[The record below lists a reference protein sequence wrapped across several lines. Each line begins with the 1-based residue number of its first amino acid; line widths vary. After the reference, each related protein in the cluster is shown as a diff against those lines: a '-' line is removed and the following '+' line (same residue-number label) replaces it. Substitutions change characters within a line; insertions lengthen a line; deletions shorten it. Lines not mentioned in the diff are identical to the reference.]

1 VADMA
6 SKEEERIGVVKIA
19 DEVIAVCVLRATLK
33 TSGVHA
39 LSGGL
44 TDNLAKNLLGKD
56 STYKGIKI
64 NQNEEG
70 IVIDVSIIVDYG
82 IKIPSV
88 AWDIQENV
96 KNEVENIVDI
106 KVLAVNIHVTGVFI
120 DEEQN

>member
-1 VADMA
+1 MA
-6 SKEEERIGVVKIA
+6 SNEEEKLGLIKIA

-64 NQNEEG
+64 NQNEDG

-82 IKIPSV
+82 VKIPSV

-96 KNEVENIVDI
+96 KNEVEHIVDI

-120 DEEQN
+120 NEEQG

>member
-1 VADMA
+1 MA
-6 SKEEERIGVVKIA
+6 TKEEERIGLIKIA

-33 TSGVHA
+33 TAGVHA

-44 TDNLAKNLLGKD
+44 TDNLAKNFLGKD
-56 STYKGIKI
+56 STFKGIKI

-70 IVIDVSIIVDYG
+70 VVIDISIIVDYG

-96 KNEVENIVDI
+96 KNEVEHIIDS
-106 KVLAVNIHVTGVFI
+106 KVLAVNIHVTGVYI
-120 DEEQN
+120 EEQQS